1 MSSLKIIPFT
11 DLPTADLIVDAVYEG
26 GTQSGAASDPLA
38 KLLPV
43 GNQGGFRFAG
53 KGPNKK
59 IVVLYTSGDDKDWPD
74 RLELTTGQFIYFGDN
89 KTPGHELHDTPRG
102 GNTIL
107 QNTFEALHLPNR
119 NNIPAFFIFMK
130 YPTPSSSRSVQ
141 FKGLAVPGFP
151 GVPQTEDLTASWK
164 STNQQR
170 FQNYKAIFTVL
181 DVPVIKREWINDLLN
196 DEPLSINA
204 PQPWKKF
211 INLGIYTP
219 LASESTTLI
228 RTEKQQ
234 TPDSGQKIEIL
245 STVWHYFKDSPIAFE
260 AFAARIFQMMDQ
272 RVIIDEITRGTI
284 DGGRD
289 AIGKYVLGLHQD
301 PVYAEFSLEAKC
313 YRPPFVTTESPNT
326 VGVKEVARLISR
338 IRHRQFGVLVTTSI
352 IARQAYEEV
361 RSDKHPI
368 IFICG
373 KDIAD
378 TLVENGFNTK
388 ELVNGLLEKDFGL
401 G

>member
-1 MSSLKIIPFT
+1 MSTLRIIPFS
-11 DLPTADLIVDAVYEG
+11 DLSTADLIVDAVYEG
-26 GTQSGAASDPLA
+26 DNKIGAGSDPLA
-38 KLLPV
+38 RLLPV

-53 KGPNKK
+53 KGSNKK

-107 QNTFEALHLPNR
+107 QQTFEALHLPDR
-119 NNIPAFFIFMK
+119 KFVPAFFIFMK

-181 DVPVIKREWINDLLN
+181 DVPVVKREWITDLLN
-196 DEPLSINA
+196 SEPLSINA
-204 PQPWKKF
+204 PQPWRKWMDQ
-211 INLGIYTP
+211 GIYTP
-219 LASESTTLI
+219 LTSEATTLI

-234 TPDSGQKIEIL
+234 TPDSNQKIEIL
-245 STVWHYFKDSPIAFE
+245 STVWHYFKESPIAFE

-313 YRPPFVTTESPNT
+313 YRPPFVTTESANT

-388 ELVNGLLEKDFGL
+388 ELVNGLLEKDFGI